1 MLVITMDYLL
11 IYLFI
16 LFNYTDA
23 LGAVLANNLDK
34 PRAYIGCMKSG
45 EVFSQP

>member
-1 MLVITMDYLL
+1 MLTGFSLS
-11 IYLFI
+11 
-16 LFNYTDA
+16 TDA
-23 LGAVLANNLDK
+23 IGSVLTTYLDK